1 MLKPKHP
8 QLDLFADWATRMS
21 KLPQVTGFA
30 ALAMRELQNLI
41 IERNFSGDEKA
52 FITYVREC
60 QARGVVIVPDDF
72 ILFFNSLPMHHYL
85 RVMVAAMNG
94 DKSEA
99 FYWDAVLS
107 QTKPEDFTMSPG
119 FYDSKLLPRL
129 EEGRS
134 YYLFDRI
141 KAFCH
146 GVIDASKPPEAM
158 REAVLNLYGGV
169 LPRER
174 IQIVRFTT
182 QTPMV
187 TFTGAKEKTSLW
199 FSHYASGAVV
209 DSIN

>member
-1 MLKPKHP
+1 M
-8 QLDLFADWATRMS
+8 F
-21 KLPQVTGFA
+21 G
-30 ALAMRELQNLI
+30 
-41 IERNFSGDEKA
+41 
-52 FITYVREC
+52 
-60 QARGVVIVPDDF
+60 
-72 ILFFNSLPMHHYL
+72 
-85 RVMVAAMNG
+85 
-94 DKSEA
+94 
-99 FYWDAVLS
+99 
-107 QTKPEDFTMSPG
+107 
-119 FYDSKLLPRL
+119 
-129 EEGRS
+129 
-134 YYLFDRI
+134 RI

-187 TFTGAKEKTSLW
+187 TFAGAKEKTSLW